1 MGDFFTFLE
10 THSTGIMIFIFM
22 LVAFVIIIR
31 WLFQIFAIGKY
42 SNKKAVNEQETSIT
56 YILTRSLVNIVD
68 DFRHFLALLIV
79 ILFIVLIIVA
89 MWGAKDGKNDFQ
101 NMMDAMQLVIAS
113 LGGLLGSI
121 IGYYYGESAARNKI
135 PTSITTD
142 NEEITND
149 EGGEIVE
156 PVVEEII
163 EPIVEEII
171 EPETGAEEN
180 E

>member
-1 MGDFFTFLE
+1 MGEFFTFLE

-22 LVAFVIIIR
+22 LVTLVIIIR

-42 SNKKAVNEQETSIT
+42 SNKTKPDNEQETSIT

-79 ILFIVLIIVA
+79 ILFVVLIIAA
-89 MWGAKDGKNDFQ
+89 MWGAKGNFD
-101 NMMDAMQLVIAS
+101 NMMEAMQLVIAS

-121 IGYYYGESAARNKI
+121 IGYYYGESAARNKM
-135 PTSITTD
+135 PTSITSDAEVIT
-142 NEEITND
+142 NEEAGTA
-149 EGGEIVE
+149 EEA
-156 PVVEEII
+156 VEEII
-163 EPIVEEII
+163 VPDVEEFVVPDIDD
-171 EPETGAEEN
+171 PETEET

>member
-1 MGDFFTFLE
+1 MGAFFTFLE
-10 THSTGIMIFIFM
+10 DHSTGIMIFILM
-22 LVAFVIIIR
+22 LVSFVIIIR

-42 SNKKAVNEQETSIT
+42 SNKSKSDNEQETSIT

-121 IGYYYGESAARNKI
+121 IGYYYGESAARNKVV
-135 PTSITTD
+135 TSITTD
-142 NEEITND
+142 AEEITN

-156 PVVEEII
+156 PAIEEII
-163 EPIVEEII
+163 EPVVDEII
-171 EPETGAEEN
+171 EPGTEETE
-180 E
+180 